1 MLFRSTIF
9 TIYINER
16 DVLSNNLDG
25 NQVQDRNKLSWS
37 GSDESMTTRWKKFHK
52 VFTRI
57 TSSIYLKVFTIIVA
71 PIYHKVFTRI
81 ASLIY
86 QKYFY
91 HNDIISLPQKYFEIL
106 LFIITRERGSV
117 FHENITFENIVS
129 LHTVQSQTILLSMLN
144 YSYWLY
150 QLIWPTYIW
159 KTMNQSPATE

>member
-9 TIYINER
+9 TI
-16 DVLSNNLDG
+16 S
-25 NQVQDRNKLSWS
+25 
-37 GSDESMTTRWKKFHK
+37 TRGIHK

-144 YSYWLY
+144 YSY
-150 QLIWPTYIW
+150 
-159 KTMNQSPATE
+159 